1 MVNWPRACSS
11 PHRPPVRPER
21 GCASAGFAALLVL
34 GTLHPSGSQ
43 GTQLQKPED
52 TAGPARCLASGD
64 GYLRARLGG
73 SIDMDIDWGNEGTEC
88 TGMARPSADGGIRLR
103 FGRPAF
109 ADGSRLVLVFGMSGL
124 REGQD
129 ARALPVNV
137 TVIREGSGEFY
148 GTQGENRCLI
158 DELRQRPIAGI
169 PRRQRA
175 YRVTA
180 RGFCM
185 QPARAVR
192 GEGSVLITRF
202 DYAGQVNFSE
212 LDQDV
217 RADAVSS
224 HP

>member
-1 MVNWPRACSS
+1 MVKWPRACSS
-11 PHRPPVRPER
+11 PRRHPGRREFFC
-21 GCASAGFAALLVL
+21 GSGLAAALLVIVAA
-34 GTLHPSGSQ
+34 HPQPSHGA
-43 GTQLQKPED
+43 QLQTAED
-52 TAGPARCLASGD
+52 PTEHARCLASGD
-64 GYLRARLGG
+64 GYLRARLAG
-73 SIDMDIDWGNEGTEC
+73 SIEMDIDWGNEGTEC

-103 FGRPAF
+103 FGRPVF

-124 REGQD
+124 REGRD

-137 TVIREGSGEFY
+137 TVIREGSGQFY

-158 DELRQRPIAGI
+158 DELQQRPIAGI
-169 PRRQRA
+169 PRRERA

-217 RADAVSS
+217 QADAASS
-224 HP
+224 PP